1 MINSYPGWSDILKA
15 SEEISA
21 HAGASRTE
29 AHHLAEQRRAE
40 ASEKGD
46 KATARLWRDV
56 WVHLMSR
63 KYLQYSDTKSNA
75 A

>member
-1 MINSYPGWSDILKA
+1 MTSSYPVWTDILKA
-15 SEEISA
+15 SEQLFCDA
-21 HAGASRTE
+21 RALHAE

-40 ASEKGD
+40 AAEKGD

-63 KYLQYSDTKSNA
+63 KYLQLSQDKSNA